1 MMHAAIFPGQG
12 SQKPGMGGRLF
23 DAHADLVARA
33 DEILGYSI
41 RTLCLEDPHAR
52 LGRTLYTQPALFVV
66 NALHFL
72 DARGRSPAPAIAAGH
87 SLGEYNALWAAD
99 VFDFETGLRL
109 VRRRAE
115 LMDQA
120 AGGGMAAVVG
130 LDVDAVTRV
139 LAEHSGDALDLANL
153 NEPTQTV
160 LSGPRAE
167 IERFKPIFEARGV
180 RLYTILN
187 VSAAFHSRYMEP
199 ARRAFAAALA
209 EVTLHPPRIPVV
221 ANCTARPH
229 EDGDIARL
237 LADQI
242 VMPVRWAA
250 SVEAMLQRGATVFE
264 EHGPGKVL
272 TGMVARIRQ
281 TWAPRSQGPAAQPAT
296 TPARDERP
304 APVAPSSPSP
314 ARVDQ
319 VTISA
324 AQLGSA
330 EFRRAHGVRYAYLT
344 GAMYKGIA
352 SAELVARVGEAGL
365 LGFLGCGGMR
375 LDAIADAIDEIQ
387 QRVGRDGNHGVNLLA
402 HPDDPRRELDEVALF
417 LAKGVRTVEAAA
429 FIQVSPAL
437 VWFRLRGVRR
447 DASGRVVAPHRVVA
461 KVSRPEI
468 ARAFLEPAPP
478 SLVDRLVL
486 EGRLTRDEAALA
498 HAVPLSHDL
507 CVEADSGGHTD
518 MGSLPTLLPAIRR
531 LRDEAMARHGYAE
544 GIRVG
549 AAGGIGT
556 PDAALAAFMLGADFI
571 LTGSINQ
578 CTPEAGTSERVK
590 GHPAGPRRRRHRLRP
605 RRRHVRARLA
615 RPGRP
620 QGPAVRRPR
629 QQAPRPLAHA
639 RPPRGHRPRDP
650 AADPGRLLPPQ
661 LRRRRR
667 RDARLVRRAP
677 PRAARPRRGQPEAAH
692 GDAVQVVFRPLEPA
706 RPPRRPRP
714 RRRLPDPLRPGD
726 GRVQRVGPRHRPRAL
741 ARAPGRRDRRAPD
754 DRDRR
759 AARPPPVRAAAVSRR
774 VSARPAVGEASAIGR
789 RQRCC
794 CSGVPYGPTAVVAMI
809 AMNSVNARPASP

>member
-1 MMHAAIFPGQG
+1 MMMHAAIFPGQG

-33 DEILGYSI
+33 DEILGYSL

-72 DARGRSPAPAIAAGH
+72 DARGRSPAPALAAGH

-120 AGGGMAAVVG
+120 VGGGMAAVVG

-139 LAEHSGDALDLANL
+139 LAEHGGDALDLANL

-281 TWAPRSQGPAAQPAT
+281 TWAPRSHGPAAQPAT
-296 TPARDERP
+296 APARDERP
-304 APVAPSSPSP
+304 APAAPSSPSP
-314 ARVDQ
+314 ARVDR

-417 LAKGVRTVEAAA
+417 LAKGVRAVEAAA

-590 GHPAGPRRRRHRLRP
+590 DILQGLDVADTDYAPAGDMFELGSR
-605 RRRHVRARLA
+605 
-615 RPGRP
+615 
-620 QGPAVRRPR
+620 
-629 QQAPRPLAHA
+629 
-639 RPPRGHRPRDP
+639 
-650 AADPGRLLPPQ
+650 
-661 LRRRRR
+661 
-667 RDARLVRRAP
+667 
-677 PRAARPRRGQPEAAH
+677 
-692 GDAVQVVFRPLEPA
+692 VQVVRKGLLFAVRANKLHDLWRMHARLEDIDPA
-706 RPPRRPRP
+706 TLRRIQDAYFHRSFDAVAAET
-714 RRRLPDPLRPGD
+714 RAWYAE
-726 GRVQRVGPRHRPRAL
+726 HRPEQL
-741 ARAPGRRDRRAPD
+741 ARAEANPKQRMAMLFKWYFVHSSRLALRGDPDHVADYQIHCGPAMGAFNEWVRGTDLEPWRARRVDVIAERLMTATAALLGRRL
-754 DRDRR
+754 
-759 AARPPPVRAAAVSRR
+759 
-774 VSARPAVGEASAIGR
+774 SALLP
-789 RQRCC
+789 
-794 CSGVPYGPTAVVAMI
+794 
-809 AMNSVNARPASP
+809 